1 MHKNMKK
8 LMYRSLDDDLSKN
21 EKRILDQALGQSAEL
36 RRVLSDAQ
44 KLRDEAKSSS
54 VSFAPMFAERVV
66 RTIRHKNAQIQED
79 FFSALNYMFRRV
91 ALAGAIAVVVMF
103 SIVVLTKN
111 QTSTV
116 AEYAMTQ
123 MTLDDLVDPTLTTS
137 LEDIL

>member
-8 LMYRSLDDDLSKN
+8 LIYRSLDDDLSKK
-21 EKRILDQALGQSAEL
+21 EKLKLDKALERSEEL

-44 KLRDEAKSSS
+44 KLRAEAKSSS

-66 RTIRHKNAQIQED
+66 RTIRQKNAQIHED

-91 ALAGAIAVVVMF
+91 ALVGAIAVVVMF